1 MAKRAIGTVTQ
12 NGMTQSQPGTNVSSC
27 NDWRGERV
35 VYVLSVSRYYPDL
48 KNKMGGLGV
57 FKKLDCDGMEFP
69 TSEAAHQFA
78 HERGYT
84 REYFTAPDLRA
95 RNVARGDELKA
106 RAIDFK
112 KRLANGTLFS

>member
-1 MAKRAIGTVTQ
+1 MTKRKIPTVTQ
-12 NGMTQSQPGTNVSSC
+12 CGMTQSQPGTSVSSC
-27 NDWRGERV
+27 NDRRGEKM
-35 VYVLSVSRYYPDL
+35 VYILSVNRYYPDL
-48 KNKMGGLGV
+48 KNNLGGLGV

-106 RAIDFK
+106 RAIAFK
-112 KRLANGTLFS
+112 ERIASGKPF